1 MTAVYEFPALGTT
14 AAVAVTEPAAL
25 ERAVTAAETELAA
38 VDAACSRFR
47 PDSELMTIDRE
58 APVQASPLLAGALA
72 IALRASDE
80 SGGLVD
86 PIAGCSDDRRP
97 RVSVDP
103 LTGTVRIPEGV
114 TVDLGATGKAMAA
127 DRCAARAEAAAGC
140 GVLVSLGGDLAVAG
154 PAPHG
159 GWPVGIA
166 DSHRAEIAD
175 QTVAL
180 RRGALATSSVTT
192 RSDGAAGHHILDPR
206 TGRPANVVW
215 RTVSV
220 AACTCVAANT
230 QTTAAIVAGVSAVNR
245 LRLAGVPARLV
256 AADGRVTTLGG
267 WPQRRTAA

>member
-25 ERAVTAAETELAA
+25 ERAVTAVETELAA

-47 PDSELMTIDRE
+47 SDSELMTIDRE
-58 APVQASPLLAGALA
+58 VPVQASPLLAGALA

-80 SGGLVD
+80 TGGLVD
-86 PIAGCSDDRRP
+86 PTAGCGDHRR
-97 RVSVDP
+97 RRLSVDP
-103 LTGTVRIPEGV
+103 QTGTVWIPARV

-127 DRCAARAEAAAGC
+127 DRCAARAAAAAGC

-159 GWPVGIA
+159 GWAVGIA
-166 DSHRAEIAD
+166 DSHRAEIPD
-175 QTVAL
+175 QTVAV

-192 RSDGAAGHHILDPR
+192 RSDGAAGHHIFDPR
-206 TGRPANVVW
+206 TGLPANVVW

-220 AACTCVAANT
+220 AASTCVAANT
-230 QTTAAIVAGVSAVNR
+230 LTTAAIVAGASAVNR
-245 LRLAGVPARLV
+245 LRLQGVSARLV
-256 AADGRVTTLGG
+256 AVDGRVTTLGG